1 MANYQNLLDAISAVI
16 KTNNRREITGQV
28 LQNVLNQMVGSLGEN
43 MQLTGFAN
51 PLTNPGTPDQNVF
64 YFAEQAGVYRYF
76 DNIELGDGFSVLM
89 WKNGHWTY
97 NTLEI
102 AVTRQWVESN
112 FVTIDFFRKLFRAY
126 DSGGTEV
133 LPNDLESIV
142 QNIKATCGFWTEQYL
157 SALGIG
163 QGGSPGVSR
172 LNDLVDVQITN
183 PQNGEA
189 LLYNSTLA
197 KWVNGQ
203 AGVTMSTVWAEL
215 ADSGSQQI
223 NASHLSS
230 ALSSALSDMAT
241 KTWVNQQ
248 IGDMATKT
256 WVGQNYI
263 SISFFNRLFKAY
275 NGSTQVNPNDTTS
288 TIDRIKAMLG
298 FYTDLWV
305 SALGTGGISGTGI
318 SLSQLNDV
326 NVSGVTNNQVLG
338 YNSSTNKWVPVT
350 VSSYGG
356 SVAWSDVTNKPT
368 SISGYGITDCY
379 ISGGTIVI
387 GSSSITPITSHQDLS
402 AYATQSWVQNNF
414 LGSGALSGYATTS
427 WVEGNFY
434 SGNGG
439 RIWGNIHL
447 QASGVTYGNY
457 IVFGDRGAN
466 EDYVYIQENT
476 SDHLLIYGYKGVT
489 LLGGGSNGVAGRVL
503 IESYSSFENYGM
515 EITCSRDS
523 WMRIASDGNDYGQIE
538 ITASHNVS
546 LYTRN
551 ETAVVQLSDWSNSGG
566 SWLHNAGAINI
577 LTTNGNITLK
587 PTNGSTEVW
596 NFVNRSDIRNKNVIR
611 YMEYDLDIFA
621 KAPLFS
627 FTWKTGE
634 DRRVRIGTSAQYW
647 MDKIPETVTDITQY
661 DKYGRL
667 LDEHLSLDYIT
678 VAYAGMV
685 TLSRVVSDH
694 EARIKNIEKLLDVA

>member
-1 MANYQNLLDAISAVI
+1 M
-16 KTNNRREITGQV
+16 
-28 LQNVLNQMVGSLGEN
+28 
-43 MQLTGFAN
+43 
-51 PLTNPGTPDQNVF
+51 
-64 YFAEQAGVYRYF
+64 
-76 DNIELGDGFSVLM
+76 
-89 WKNGHWTY
+89 
-97 NTLEI
+97 
-102 AVTRQWVESN
+102 
-112 FVTIDFFRKLFRAY
+112 FRAY
-126 DSGGTEV
+126 DSGGTEI
-133 LPNDLESIV
+133 LPNDVESIV

-157 SALGIG
+157 SALGVG

-215 ADSGSQQI
+215 ADNGSQQI

-288 TIDRIKAMLG
+288 TIDRIKAMFG

-356 SVAWSDVTNKPT
+356 SVAWSDVTNKPN

-379 ISGGTIVI
+379 ISGGTISI
-387 GSSSITPITSHQDLS
+387 GGSSITPITSHQS
-402 AYATQSWVQNNF
+402 
-414 LGSGALSGYATTS
+414 LSGYATTS
-427 WVEGNFY
+427 WVEGNFL
-434 SGNGG
+434 SVNGG
-439 RIWGNIHL
+439 NVWGNLHL
-447 QASGVTYGNY
+447 HTSGANYGNY

-466 EDYVYIQENT
+466 QDYAFISEN
-476 SDHLLIYGYKGVT
+476 SDDHLLIYGYKGVT
-489 LLGGGSNGVAGRVL
+489 VLGGGSGGVAGRVL
-503 IESYSSFENYGM
+503 IESYSSFEDYGL

-523 WMRIASDGNDYGQIE
+523 YMRIASDGEDYGLVE
-538 ITASHNVS
+538 IMACHNVS

-551 ETAVVQLSDWSNSGG
+551 TTATVQLHDWSTSGG
-566 SWLHNAGAINI
+566 SWAHNAGAVTI
-577 LTTNGNITLK
+577 TTKNGNITLK
-587 PTNGSTEVW
+587 PSNGNTEVY
-596 NFVNRSDIRNKNVIR
+596 NFVNRSDIRNKDVIR

-647 MDKIPETVTDITQY
+647 IDKIPETVTDITQY
-661 DKYGRL
+661 DKHGRL